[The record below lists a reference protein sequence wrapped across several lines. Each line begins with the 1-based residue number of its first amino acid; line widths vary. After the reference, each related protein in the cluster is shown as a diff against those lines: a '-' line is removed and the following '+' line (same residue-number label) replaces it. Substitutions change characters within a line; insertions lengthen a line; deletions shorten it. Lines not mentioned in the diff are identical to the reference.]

1 MEKIASDKVAQV
13 LSAVPGMLRNL
24 ATERDG
30 LLEKNA
36 SLEAKVAEYER
47 QQRVDSIAKTAGEKG
62 IDSLGETHEEKVASL
77 ENALAKG
84 KSLDV
89 MEEAVK
95 LSSVDAS
102 FGNLGD
108 DIAPGNGQTQLE
120 SYLLGHLG

>member
-1 MEKIASDKVAQV
+1 MEKVASDKVAQV

-24 ATERDG
+24 ANERDE
-30 LLEKNA
+30 LQEKNA
-36 SLEAKVAEYER
+36 SLAAKVTEYER
-47 QQRVDSIAKTAGEKG
+47 QQRVDGIAKVAGEKG
-62 IDSLGETHEEKVASL
+62 IDSLGETHEEKVASI
-77 ENALAKG
+77 ESALGKG

-95 LSSVDAS
+95 MSSVNAD

-108 DIAPGNGQTQLE
+108 DLAPGNGETQLE